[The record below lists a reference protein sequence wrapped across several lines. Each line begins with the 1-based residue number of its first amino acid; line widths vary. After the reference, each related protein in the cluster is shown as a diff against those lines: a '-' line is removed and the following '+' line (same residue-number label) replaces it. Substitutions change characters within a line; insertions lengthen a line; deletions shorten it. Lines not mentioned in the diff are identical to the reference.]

1 MTPDSHSHFHMMSS
15 PNTIALITLLNNA
28 VRDPK
33 TTAAGFKI
41 VYVGKDKYPMSI
53 LKIVPVDNNEWIKVL
68 LSKVYLPQFVDKSRL
83 KILQILFLWYL
94 RKF

>member
-1 MTPDSHSHFHMMSS
+1 MTPDSHSHFHTMSS
-15 PNTIALITLLNNA
+15 PNTNALITLLNNA
-28 VRDPK
+28 VRDPN

-41 VYVGKDKYPMSI
+41 VYVRKDKYSMSI
-53 LKIVPVDNNEWIKVL
+53 LEMAPVDDDEWKKVL
-68 LSKVYLPQFVDKSRL
+68 LSKVYLPRFVDKSRF